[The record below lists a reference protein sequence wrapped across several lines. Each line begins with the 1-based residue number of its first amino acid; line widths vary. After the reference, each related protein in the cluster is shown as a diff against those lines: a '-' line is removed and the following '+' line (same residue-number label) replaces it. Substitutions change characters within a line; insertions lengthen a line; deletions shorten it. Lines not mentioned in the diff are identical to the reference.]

1 MQVVSTI
8 CVKCQTY
15 FKHDD
20 NNNNDNNNN
29 NCLFFEYAIFSMNAD
44 LTYGPQF
51 LWKLLP
57 ICRPS
62 ESLSIKKTLPALIA
76 KRESLIYIYMLRV
89 NH

>member
-29 NCLFFEYAIFSMNAD
+29 NCLFLEYAIFSLNAD

-51 LWKLLP
+51 L
-57 ICRPS
+57 
-62 ESLSIKKTLPALIA
+62 
-76 KRESLIYIYMLRV
+76 
-89 NH
+89 